1 MDIKTIGTGSKGN
14 CYVITSPGNRQLLLE
29 CGVKWEKVLD
39 AFSYEFRYV
48 VGCLLTHEHGDHSK
62 SVEKV
67 LYNTIPVM
75 CSHGTA
81 EALKIDGNPRVWEL
95 KPKQLYAY
103 NDFGITGYPAIHDA
117 AEPFM
122 YVIRDDEDTL
132 LFATDTAYIPYK
144 FKNLTKI
151 MVECNYSFE
160 YANES
165 LANGSIV
172 HAQKSRIKETHM
184 EIGTLEAWLQD
195 LKEIGG
201 LDKLKEIHLI
211 HMSSYNGYPEEF
223 MRRIEAVSGV
233 PVYVKGEKK

>member
-1 MDIKTIGTGSKGN
+1 MEIKTIGTGSKGN
-14 CYVITSPGNRQLLLE
+14 CYILRSPGKHDLLLE

-39 AFSYEFRYV
+39 AFSHDIHALG
-48 VGCLLTHEHGDHSK
+48 GCLLTHEHGDHSK
-62 SVEKV
+62 SIKKL
-67 LYNTIPVM
+67 LYNAKPVV

-81 EALKIDGNPRVWEL
+81 EALEISHNPWCYEL
-95 KPKQLYAY
+95 KQKEPKQF
-103 NDFGITGYPAIHDA
+103 FGWNVTAYPAIHDA

-122 YVIRDDEDTL
+122 YVISDGMDTL

-144 FKNLTKI
+144 FKGLTKM
-151 MVECNYSFE
+151 MVEANYAFE
-160 YANES
+160 FIND
-165 LANGSIV
+165 SIADGDVLRSQKVRVV
-172 HAQKSRIKETHM
+172 HSHM
-184 EIGTLEAWLQD
+184 EIGTLEAWLKD

-233 PVYVKGEKK
+233 PVYVKGEKR

>member
-14 CYVITSPGNRQLLLE
+14 CYILSSPGKKDLLLE
-29 CGVKWEKVLD
+29 CGVKWENVQD
-39 AFSYEFRYV
+39 AFSHDFRKLSC
-48 VGCLLTHEHGDHSK
+48 CLLTHEHGDHSK
-62 SVEKV
+62 SIKKL
-67 LYNTIPVM
+67 LYTAVPVI

-81 EALKIDGNPRVWEL
+81 EALEISHSPWYYEL
-95 KPKQLYAY
+95 KPFKHVAYASWT
-103 NDFGITGYPAIHDA
+103 ITAYPAIHDA

-184 EIGTLEAWLQD
+184 EIGTLEAWLKD

-211 HMSSYNGYPEEF
+211 HMSKQNGYPEEF
-223 MRRIEAVSGV
+223 VRRIQRITGV
-233 PVYVKGEKK
+233 PVYCEGGRK